1 MILAKLQKKRMKT
14 KLKGPAIVL
23 LAELMEL
30 TRRLYKGL
38 AENSG
43 TEVADKVFDTINA
56 CRNIED
62 DEEVQKKLITAML
75 EEKNK
80 HDKTTDP
87 KESQR

>member
-38 AENSG
+38 AESSG
-43 TEVADKVFDTINA
+43 TEVADKVFDTINS

-62 DEEVQKKLITAML
+62 NEEVQKKLITAML
-75 EEKNK
+75 GEKDK